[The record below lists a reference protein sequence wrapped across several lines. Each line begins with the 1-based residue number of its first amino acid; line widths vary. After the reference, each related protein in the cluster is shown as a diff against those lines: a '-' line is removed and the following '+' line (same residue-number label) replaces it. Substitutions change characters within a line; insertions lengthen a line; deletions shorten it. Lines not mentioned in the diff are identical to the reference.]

1 MALFSRIPDRFF
13 SILTSSKKEL
23 YVQALFVL
31 RAAFKSELVIR
42 QEDLAAM
49 LMDSL
54 EDAMLEADFTEEAE
68 EEGSSAGTDTADEG
82 RQSLSAKAH
91 MLLRKLRDTGWIETE
106 YESRSFEENITIPD
120 YAIQVMNLLYDLS
133 QERVREYNSYVY
145 ATWAALANAA
155 DNPDYLYQALQAA
168 YQNTVRLIDELKT
181 LFNNI
186 RRYYQKIPGEN
197 DVNLLLAE
205 HFDEYKAK
213 VFDTVYYP
221 LKTIDSV
228 PRFKHAILS
237 VLNGWL
243 LDEDL
248 QEQITAQGVSR
259 RVFEDEETGRAETLR
274 MISFVADTYDS
285 IEGMLDEIDRKHNEY
300 VNASIDHIRYLMNA
314 DRGVK
319 GHLIEL
325 LKRAEEEPVIS
336 AMQDRIQAYRH
347 RYYDQNSLY
356 SQAKCTRKAEG
367 PLLTLPGEEEH
378 PELVRAF
385 LSDVR
390 RQYTNPRIDAWMEK
404 QFGGSDVFSTE
415 ELTVEGPEDFILF
428 LLATMRGRERSAKFT
443 VDFAEGNLT
452 VDGWSLPRA
461 VFRRKQREKRHV

>member
-1 MALFSRIPDRFF
+1 MTLFTRIPDRFF
-13 SILTSSKKEL
+13 SILTSAKKEL

-31 RAAFKSELVIR
+31 RNAFKSELVIR
-42 QEDLAAM
+42 REDLTAM

-54 EDAMLEADFTEEAE
+54 EEDMLEADFSEEAE
-68 EEGSSAGTDTADEG
+68 EAETLSGSDSSGEGKD
-82 RQSLSAKAH
+82 SLSAKAH
-91 MLLRKLRDTGWIETE
+91 LLLRKLRDTGWIETE

-133 QERVREYNSYVY
+133 QERVHEYNSYVY
-145 ATWAALANAA
+145 ATWAALSNAA

-168 YQNTVRLIDELKT
+168 WQNTVHLIDELKS

-186 RRYYQKIPGEN
+186 RRYYQRIPGEQ

-205 HFDEYKAK
+205 HFDEYKARI
-213 VFDTVYYP
+213 FDMVYYP

-228 PRFKHAILS
+228 PRFKHAILA

-243 LDEDL
+243 LDESV
-248 QEQITAQGVSR
+248 QEQIVTQGVSR
-259 RVFEDEETGRAETLR
+259 HVFEDEESGHAEMLR
-274 MISFVADTYDS
+274 MISFVADTYDT

-319 GHLIEL
+319 GHLIDL
-325 LKRAEEEPVIS
+325 LKRAGDERVLT
-336 AMQDRIQAYRH
+336 AMQDKVQAFRH
-347 RYYDQNSLY
+347 QYYDQKSLY
-356 SQAKCTRKAEG
+356 SQAKRTRKAEG
-367 PLLTLPGEEEH
+367 PLLALPEEEEN
-378 PELVRAF
+378 PGMVRDF

-390 RQYTNPRIDAWMEK
+390 KQYTNSRIDAWVK
-404 QFGGSDVFSTE
+404 SRFGNAAVFSTE
-415 ELTVEGPEDFILF
+415 EVSVAGPEDFILF
-428 LLATMRGRERSAKFT
+428 LLATLRGREKSAAYT
-443 VDFAEGNLT
+443 VDFSEGNLT

-461 VFRRKQREKRHV
+461 VFRKKQGGKKLV